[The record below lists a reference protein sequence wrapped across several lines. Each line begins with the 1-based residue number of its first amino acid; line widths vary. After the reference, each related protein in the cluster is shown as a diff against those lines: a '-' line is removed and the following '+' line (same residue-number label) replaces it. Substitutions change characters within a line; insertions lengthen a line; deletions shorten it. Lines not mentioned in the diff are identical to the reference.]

1 MKLSAY
7 EKTICNRIIN
17 SLDLDLNWNRD
28 MIFNKVKDSI
38 LTIMGNSD
46 TKMVN
51 EVERYIRSENHIR
64 KQDFM
69 RFFTSLDEESRN
81 QFVISARLSIISD
94 CTDYCYMSVIVEKQ
108 DINVD
113 VEYRDS
119 SNAFANIARSA
130 NNLF

>member
-7 EKTICNRIIN
+7 EKTICNRIFN

-38 LTIMGNSD
+38 LTIMGNGD
-46 TKMVN
+46 TKMIN
-51 EVERYIRSENHIR
+51 ELERYIRSENHIR
-64 KQDFM
+64 KQDFV
-69 RFFTSLDEESRN
+69 RFFTSLDEESRK
-81 QFVISARLSIISD
+81 QVVVSARLSIISD

>member
-7 EKTICNRIIN
+7 EKTICNRIFN

-38 LTIMGNSD
+38 LTIIGNSD
-46 TKMVN
+46 TKMIN
-51 EVERYIRSENHIR
+51 ELERYIRSENHIR

-69 RFFTSLDEESRN
+69 RFFTSLDEESRK
-81 QFVISARLSIISD
+81 QVVVSARLSIISD

>member
-7 EKTICNRIIN
+7 EKTICNRIFN

-46 TKMVN
+46 TKMIN
-51 EVERYIRSENHIR
+51 ELERYIRSENHIR

-69 RFFTSLDEESRN
+69 RFFTSLDEESRK
-81 QFVISARLSIISD
+81 QVVISARLSIISD